1 MNSTTTWRS
10 TQLQAQHKEFVI
22 PQEQQLLNFIIENN
36 IRTLQLVGDVD
47 PIYTKNISQHY
58 ITYAQDSPDLLIV
71 IANHLDMKL
80 ENILELVDHLIHNF
94 NPTWIYIAINKY
106 LVTTDKTWDNLT
118 DDYDLDLLNI
128 VSKYISKRNYKE
140 LVRNNILDQGSSYNF
155 VHPTTNM
162 YFKIND

>member
-1 MNSTTTWRS
+1 MNTTTTWRS

-36 IRTLQLVGDVD
+36 IKTLRLIGDVD
-47 PIYTKNISQHY
+47 PIYAKNISQHY
-58 ITYAQDSPDLLIV
+58 TTYDQDSPELLIV
-71 IANHLDMKL
+71 FANHLEMKL
-80 ENILELVDHLIHNF
+80 ENIFKLVDQQIHDCK
-94 NPTWIYIAINKY
+94 PTWIYIAINKY
-106 LVTTDKTWDNLT
+106 LVTTDKTWNNLT
-118 DDYDLDLLNI
+118 DNYDLDLLNI
-128 VSKYISKRNYKE
+128 VSEYISKRNYKE